1 LIAPAASDRRGNGPG
16 GPEPGDGYAAL
27 AQSLL
32 ASGLVTDPWVDGQP
46 RFATAPLRLPA
57 AQAELVAGAA
67 EAIAGA
73 FDEVAQAVH
82 RDPALLDDFFALT
95 PVQKLLWQSSA
106 PLWHGF
112 ARADVFL
119 VDDAAAVVPRLRA
132 VVCELNADTPSG
144 QAEAVLL
151 GPAVGVPPARDP
163 NRHLEAHTA
172 QLLQHFLARVERS
185 PTAVPTIG
193 IIYPTEIGGD
203 FGLVRLYQRW
213 CERLGWKVVLGSPF
227 NLQPTEGDDGGIA
240 LFGQRCDLLLRHYKT
255 DWWGERLPLWQD
267 EDPFP
272 DPDPLAGPIALVL
285 EAVARRRC
293 LVVNPFGSVL
303 VQNKRAMAFLWERR
317 ASLSPAAQ
325 AAVAAHLPPT
335 FRLEAMDPEQLVR
348 QQAAW
353 VLKSDYGCE
362 GEEVLI
368 GAATTPAIWQE
379 ALAEARPQRFVVQR
393 FFAAQPGPALPDGHA
408 SLVNHGVYLVAGRTA
423 GIYARL
429 ASAGT
434 DVTALSAAVEIVP

>member
-1 LIAPAASDRRGNGPG
+1 LIAAAHADP
-16 GPEPGDGYAAL
+16 YAAL
-27 AQSLL
+27 AQRLL
-32 ASGLVTDPWVDGQP
+32 ATGLVTDPWVDGQP
-46 RFATAPLRLPA
+46 RFATAPLRLSV
-57 AQAELVAGAA
+57 AEADLIAGAA
-67 EAIAGA
+67 EAMAGA
-73 FDEVAQAVH
+73 FDEVAQAVL
-82 RDPALLDDFFALT
+82 RQPALLDDFFALT

-119 VDDAAAVVPRLRA
+119 VDEGAGPQA

-151 GPAVGVPPARDP
+151 GPAVGVPPGRDP
-163 NRHLEAHTA
+163 NRHLEAHSA
-172 QLLQHFLARVERS
+172 QLLRHFLAQVDRPADTI
-185 PTAVPTIG
+185 PTVG
-193 IIYPTEIGGD
+193 IVYPTEIAGD

-213 CERLGWKVVLGSPF
+213 CERLGWNVVLGSPF
-227 NLQPTEGDDGGIA
+227 NLQPASDGGVE

-272 DPDPLAGPIALVL
+272 DPDPLGDAIAIVTA
-285 EAVARRRC
+285 AVASRRC

-317 ASLSPAAQ
+317 ESLSPAAR
-325 AAVAAHLPPT
+325 AAVEAHLPPT
-335 FRLEAMDPEQLVR
+335 FRLEVMDRAQLIE
-348 QQAAW
+348 QQADW

-368 GAATTPAIWQE
+368 GTSTTAAVWQE
-379 ALAEARPQRFVVQR
+379 ALEQARPQRFVVQR
-393 FFAAQPGPALPDGHA
+393 FFSARPGPVMLGTP
-408 SLVNHGVYLVAGRTA
+408 SLVNHGVYLIAGQTA

-429 ASAGT
+429 AGGAT
-434 DVTALSAAVEIVP
+434 DVTALSAAVELVP

>member
-1 LIAPAASDRRGNGPG
+1 LIAVADQPDA
-16 GPEPGDGYAAL
+16 YVAL
-27 AQSLL
+27 AQRLV
-32 ASGLVTDPWVDGQP
+32 ATGLVTDPWVDGHP
-46 RFATAPLRLPA
+46 RFATTPLRLSA
-57 AQAELVAGAA
+57 ADADAIAGAA
-67 EAIAGA
+67 EAMAGA
-73 FDEVAQAVH
+73 FDEVAQAVL
-82 RDPALLDDFFALT
+82 RDPRLLDDFFALT

-119 VDDAAAVVPRLRA
+119 VDEGVAGTRA
-132 VVCELNADTPSG
+132 MVCELNADTPSG

-151 GPAVGVPPARDP
+151 GPAVGVSPARDP

-172 QLLQHFLARVERS
+172 QLLRHFLAQVER
-185 PTAVPTIG
+185 PADTVPTVG
-193 IIYPTEIGGD
+193 IVYPTEIAGD

-213 CERLGWKVVLGSPF
+213 CERLGWNVVLGSPF
-227 NLQPTEGDDGGIA
+227 NLQPAPDGGVA
-240 LFGQRCDLLLRHYKT
+240 LFGQRCDLLLRHYKS

-272 DPDPLAGPIALVL
+272 DPDPLDDAIAIVL
-285 EAVARRRC
+285 NAVASRRC
-293 LVVNPFGSVL
+293 LVINPFGSVL

-317 ASLSPAAQ
+317 DSLSPAAR
-325 AAVAAHLPPT
+325 AAVEAHLPPT
-335 FRLEAMDPEQLVR
+335 FRLEVMDQAQLLAEQSD
-348 QQAAW
+348 W

-368 GAATTPAIWQE
+368 GASTTEAAWRE
-379 ALAEARPQRFVVQR
+379 ALTEARPQRFVAQR
-393 FFAAQPGPALPDGHA
+393 FFTARPGPALPGGQA

-429 ASAGT
+429 AGAAT
-434 DVTALSAAVEIVP
+434 DVTALSAAVELVP